1 MDDKLVVVSVDAAD
15 LTNIMGDD
23 GTLFF
28 MDTKWKWHQK
38 TWSDHGVE
46 AHIMTTLLVK
56 KNGKKEAPAEE
67 KLTQPTKTVQYNIIL
82 VTGVTDLVFS
92 WRQRPPSWSTM
103 STLSCY
109 HMIDVV
115 LLF

>member
-1 MDDKLVVVSVDAAD
+1 M
-15 LTNIMGDD
+15 
-23 GTLFF
+23 
-28 MDTKWKWHQK
+28 K
-38 TWSDHGVE
+38 TTSKNMIQSRGRGMRCNDV
-46 AHIMTTLLVK
+46 ARQ

-67 KLTQPTKTVQYNIIL
+67 KLTQLTKTVQYNKIL
-82 VTGVTDLVFS
+82 VTCVTDLFFS
-92 WRQRPPSWSTM
+92 WRRWPPSWSTM